1 MSVGFIAGSFVVGF
15 LFGFIIVSIVKS
27 SVIKK
32 AKEEAER
39 IKKEKLLEV
48 KEELQKEREEIEKE
62 SKKVRKELIYQQ
74 EKLSKKLEFMDRK
87 EKELENKLHHIERKE
102 KELLRKEND
111 LNREKS
117 EIESKKNDYIKLL
130 ERVANLSQ
138 EEAKKILLKE
148 IKDKV
153 QDEIKEYVSRI
164 EEEARVS
171 AEDKAKEII
180 ASSIQR
186 LSSDYVAELTTVQV
200 SLPNEDMK
208 GRIIGREGR
217 NIRAFESATGVEVIV
232 DDTPEV
238 ITLSSFDGVRRE
250 IAKISLERLI
260 SDGRIH
266 PARIED
272 VVNKV
277 KKEVERKIVELGDKV
292 VYDMGIEK
300 VHPEIRK
307 LIGRLKYR
315 YSYGQNILNHSIE
328 VANIASNIASELGV
342 DVAIAKRA
350 ALLHDIGKGVDESV
364 DGSHAKIGAEIAK
377 RYGEKDVIVQ
387 AILSHHE
394 EVPLKTV
401 FDYIVYSSDAISASR
416 PGARMESVDRYI
428 KRIEKIEEIA
438 NSFNGVEKA
447 YALQAGREIRV
458 LVNSDIVSDIEAGNL
473 AKEIAKKIENEV
485 EYPGQVKVL
494 VIRELRREEL
504 AK

>member
-15 LFGFIIVSIVKS
+15 LVGFIIVSIVKS

-87 EKELENKLHHIERKE
+87 ERELENKLHHIERKE